1 MPGLVTNQ
9 LQTQGLDHRANRA
22 WHSRAFFMIKKL
34 LTAAA
39 NSLPKSVQLQIRDR
53 YWRTKSRLLYQ
64 SLYKLMKLEN
74 TLRSGIT
81 LQVASKGEWWVY
93 NDIFVNGEYD
103 IPILRSLETCSP
115 LRPLTVLDLGANV
128 GYFMLRVVDLV
139 RQTRPEQRVDAT
151 MVEPSPRV
159 FSELE
164 TRMRS
169 QALPEASFRMVQGL
183 VGMRAGSASLHES
196 AVHVKNTIMSG
207 ETRDG
212 RNIPFIDVG
221 VLMEQA
227 NEIDLLK
234 CDIEGAELLFLEN
247 YGSLLGKVRNMVI
260 ELHHEMCDTSKCR
273 DILLRNG
280 FRETVLRSTT
290 PFSVSLLTR
299 DELYRARV

>member
-1 MPGLVTNQ
+1 
-9 LQTQGLDHRANRA
+9 
-22 WHSRAFFMIKKL
+22 MIRKL
-34 LTAAA
+34 LTDAV
-39 NSLPKSVQLQIRDR
+39 NSLPKPVQLRIRDR

-64 SLYKLMKLEN
+64 SLYKWMGLEN

-103 IPILRSLETCSP
+103 VPILQCLQTCSP

-128 GYFMLRVVDLV
+128 GYFTLRVVDLI

-151 MVEPSPRV
+151 MVEASPRV
-159 FSELE
+159 FGELE

-169 QALPEASFRMVQGL
+169 QILPEASLRMEQGL
-183 VGMRAGSASLHES
+183 VGMRTGSASLRES

-207 ETRDG
+207 GTRDG
-212 RNIPFIDVG
+212 RNIPFIDID
-221 VLMEQA
+221 VLMEHA
-227 NEIDLLK
+227 GEIDLLK

-247 YGSLLGKVRNMVI
+247 YPSLLGKVRNAVF
-260 ELHHEMCDTSKCR
+260 ELHHEMCDTGKCR
-273 DILLRNG
+273 EILRRNG

-290 PFSVSLLTR
+290 AFSVNLLTR
-299 DELYRARV
+299 DEPQQARV

>member
-1 MPGLVTNQ
+1 MPGFVTNQ
-9 LQTQGLDHRANRA
+9 LQSQGLDHRANRA
-22 WHSRAFFMIKKL
+22 WRSRAFFMIKKL

-39 NSLPKSVQLQIRDR
+39 NSLPESVQLQIRDR

-169 QALPEASFRMVQGL
+169 QALP
-183 VGMRAGSASLHES
+183 
-196 AVHVKNTIMSG
+196 
-207 ETRDG
+207 DG
-212 RNIPFIDVG
+212 
-221 VLMEQA
+221 
-227 NEIDLLK
+227 
-234 CDIEGAELLFLEN
+234 
-247 YGSLLGKVRNMVI
+247 
-260 ELHHEMCDTSKCR
+260 
-273 DILLRNG
+273 
-280 FRETVLRSTT
+280 
-290 PFSVSLLTR
+290 
-299 DELYRARV
+299 